1 MRIAFCLMVLT
12 ALLWSPVSVLGNS
25 DLEKFE
31 NTVGKSAPS
40 GGDVTPPV
48 VCVCKDGSSR
58 QNFAGQLIQFTQG
71 LDEEDVQGVNVYCA
85 ILLFKKGTVFAFHEC
100 DTWELLPKP

>member
-1 MRIAFCLMVLT
+1 MRIAFCLMVLS
-12 ALLWSPVSVLGNS
+12 ALLWLPVSVLAAT
-25 DLEKFE
+25 DLEKFQ

-48 VCVCKDGSSR
+48 VCVCKDGGSL

-71 LDEEDVQGVNVYCA
+71 FHEEGQGVTVYCA
-85 ILLFKKGTVFAFHEC
+85 IPFFKKGTVSASAEC
-100 DTWELLPKP
+100 DSWELLPKP